1 MYKPVDR
8 HGSLM
13 WTYSTSTEIEF
24 YKKKIEELEQEND
37 QLRKKVKKL
46 ENEKDFI
53 LDGLM

>member
-1 MYKPVDR
+1 MYEPIDR

-13 WTYSTSTEIEF
+13 WTYDINTAIES
-24 YKKKIEELEQEND
+24 YKKKIKELEQEND

>member
-8 HGSLM
+8 HGNLM
-13 WTYSTSTEIEF
+13 WTYSTSTAIEF

>member
-8 HGSLM
+8 HGSCM
-13 WTYSTSTEIEF
+13 WIYDTNTAIES
-24 YKKKIEELEQEND
+24 YKKKIKELEQEND